1 VPSEAARDRSRPLP
15 EKIRGDV
22 KDARDIKALLV
33 LMQDYGVVELEIE
46 DRRGKVRLLRGSTQ
60 SIEPPQVVAR
70 TAAQPIRS
78 APRVNQVEA
87 VTEDAGGGASKIELA
102 PNQKLIES
110 PMVGTF
116 YRAASPDSAPFVEE
130 GASVRK
136 GQPLCI
142 IEAMKMMNEIEAP
155 AAGRIVRIIADNAQ
169 PVEYG
174 QPLMIL
180 EVA

>member
-1 VPSEAARDRSRPLP
+1 MP

-22 KDARDIKALLV
+22 KDSRDIKALLH
-33 LMQDYGVVELEIE
+33 LMQEYGVVELEIE
-46 DRRGKVRLLRGSTQ
+46 DRRGKVRLVRGSAQ
-60 SIEPPQVVAR
+60 NVEAPPVVAR
-70 TAAQPIRS
+70 TGAKPIKS
-78 APRVNQVEA
+78 APKVNQVEA
-87 VTEDAGGGASKIELA
+87 VTEDAGQSVGTIQLA

-130 GASVRK
+130 ESSVRK

>member
-1 VPSEAARDRSRPLP
+1 MPSEAARERGRPLP

-22 KDARDIKALLV
+22 KDSRDIKALLV

-46 DRRGKVRLLRGSTQ
+46 DRRGKVRLVRGSTQ
-60 SIEPPQVVAR
+60 SVEVPQVTAR
-70 TAAQPIRS
+70 TGAQPLRP
-78 APRVNQVEA
+78 ATVVKQVEA
-87 VTEDAGGGASKIELA
+87 KTEDAGGAAGSIELA

-130 GASVRK
+130 GSSVRK

-155 AAGRIVRIIADNAQ
+155 TAGRIVRIIANNAQ

-180 EVA
+180 EIA